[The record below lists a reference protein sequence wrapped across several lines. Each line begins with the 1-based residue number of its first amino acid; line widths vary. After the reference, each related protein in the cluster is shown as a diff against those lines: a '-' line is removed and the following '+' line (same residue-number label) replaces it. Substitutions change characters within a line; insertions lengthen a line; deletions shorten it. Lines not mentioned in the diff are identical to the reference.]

1 MLGLRTFAL
10 ADDAEFDSVVPMRS
24 LVERIVRARS
34 EVGDDESRVVSMSR
48 PPEVNT
54 VTWAGISPPRGGW
67 RALGETDA
75 ARLESAARAGI
86 DEVATA
92 IPDGTGEQL
101 VQRVRSEVWG
111 RGVEGLEYVP
121 AGAAFAAFSL
131 GFLGDDPV
139 RLFET
144 GPWTQAHVASRACAR
159 ATQALDAEGVAAGR
173 AGAAPHRAPGLDALA
188 TDRPFRGDG
197 SAGGTTREEASAEE
211 RSLER
216 AVAVH
221 AAAAEARGS
230 PTAKSPGTGAPSA
243 PSARESRSVW
253 MPPRLLRVRIRARSR
268 LPRSRGGAAARLL
281 QGDRGTL
288 ARHALVRQR
297 AVAGN
302 PHPGAPRAAPLQRSN
317 TNVRAVAAP
326 LPGANL
332 SGVATPGSLGDSDS
346 TAQTLVKTGEASA
359 VERRPWPW

>member
-1 MLGLRTFAL
+1 MAQQLTLADSLSLGDLHTYLQRAGRVEDGSVRLVAGSGILAVYTAILYPRGILDESPTVLGLRTFEL

-24 LVERIVRARS
+24 LVERIVRARA
-34 EVGDDESRVVSMSR
+34 ELGDDESRVVSMSR

-75 ARLESAARAGI
+75 ATLETAARAGI

-144 GPWTQAHVASRACAR
+144 GPWTRLTSRRGHV
-159 ATQALDAEGVAAGR
+159 
-173 AGAAPHRAPGLDALA
+173 
-188 TDRPFRGDG
+188 
-197 SAGGTTREEASAEE
+197 
-211 RSLER
+211 
-216 AVAVH
+216 
-221 AAAAEARGS
+221 
-230 PTAKSPGTGAPSA
+230 
-243 PSARESRSVW
+243 
-253 MPPRLLRVRIRARSR
+253 
-268 LPRSRGGAAARLL
+268 
-281 QGDRGTL
+281 
-288 ARHALVRQR
+288 LVRR
-297 AVAGN
+297 K
-302 PHPGAPRAAPLQRSN
+302 PW
-317 TNVRAVAAP
+317 
-326 LPGANL
+326 
-332 SGVATPGSLGDSDS
+332 
-346 TAQTLVKTGEASA
+346 TLKA
-359 VERRPWPW
+359 